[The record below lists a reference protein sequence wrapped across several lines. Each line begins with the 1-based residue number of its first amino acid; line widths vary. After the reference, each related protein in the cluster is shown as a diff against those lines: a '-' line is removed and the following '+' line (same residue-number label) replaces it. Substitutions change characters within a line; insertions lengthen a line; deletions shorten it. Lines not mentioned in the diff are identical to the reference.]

1 MKRSQGEGE
10 RRKGREGEGEGEEG
24 RRSVGRAG
32 GVASGTR
39 H

>member
-10 RRKGREGEGEGEEG
+10 RRKEVEGEGEEG